1 MENKVIKLSENQL
14 LNIVKS
20 VVQEQFKQ
28 GNINPKN
35 LKLGDGGNKNT
46 GQVADVKALQQ
57 KLIDLKLLKTKS
69 NKPTGY
75 FGPLTDAALKR
86 YTNAGGNK
94 PSVDN
99 KSSVKNTSPWDINSY
114 PSCVQ
119 KFGKPQSSALN
130 MAYLFNTMRFG
141 SYQIHG
147 TGFYEGYFFTNDGKY
162 YSISNKKPG
171 TYRCSSDGK
180 IMLDIADKANNPNT
194 LKSGNYKY
202 SPRIDA
208 ELTHIKNKKMDDA
221 PFFIYDPK
229 DNLIFLFDV
238 GGKYVAKSSVV
249 DGGDVQKELASHKAF
264 TTEDWC
270 KLNGLDNSPHFCTNR
285 KTKEPQPPYMGP
297 IKKVASRFLPKGIY
311 TIKGL
316 SYNKGYT
323 GKSEKNIF
331 SLTPIK
337 LEGTITAAMKK
348 HISPAVHT
356 IPNIPERITASDEL
370 QKRLQSDLNSGK
382 VPAEYIN
389 DIKTILAA
397 NQSFGCVG
405 IPASFADS
413 EQVQTLIRKPGFRVF
428 AMGEGTDLLAKN
440 TTDTDNEPL
449 VAESEIKK
457 IIIDTIIDFKSR
469 V

>member
-1 MENKVIKLSENQL
+1 
-14 LNIVKS
+14 
-20 VVQEQFKQ
+20 
-28 GNINPKN
+28 
-35 LKLGDGGNKNT
+35 
-46 GQVADVKALQQ
+46 
-57 KLIDLKLLKTKS
+57 
-69 NKPTGY
+69 
-75 FGPLTDAALKR
+75 
-86 YTNAGGNK
+86 
-94 PSVDN
+94 
-99 KSSVKNTSPWDINSY
+99 
-114 PSCVQ
+114 
-119 KFGKPQSSALN
+119 
-130 MAYLFNTMRFG
+130 MANLFNTMSFG
-141 SYQIHG
+141 SYQILG

-162 YSISNKKPG
+162 YSIANKKPG

-194 LKSGNYKY
+194 LKSGNYKF

-229 DNLIFLFDV
+229 DNLIFLFDI

-457 IIIDTIIDFKSR
+457 IIIDTIIDFKSKA
-469 V
+469 

>member
-86 YTNAGGNK
+86 YTNDGGNK

-99 KSSVKNTSPWDINSY
+99 KSSVKNTSPWDVNSY

-130 MAYLFNTMRFG
+130 MANLFNTMRFG

-249 DGGDVQKELASHKAF
+249 DGGDAQKELSSHKAF
-264 TTEDWC
+264 SREDWC
-270 KLNGLDNSPHFCTNR
+270 KINGLNSEPHFCTN
-285 KTKEPQPPYMGP
+285 KETKEPQPPYMGP
-297 IKKVASRFLPKGIY
+297 IEKVASRFLPKGIY

-316 SYNKGYT
+316 VYKKGYV
-323 GKSEKNIF
+323 GKSSNQF
-331 SLTPIK
+331 NLAPIK

-348 HISPAVHT
+348 GIGTAIHG
-356 IPNIPERITASDEL
+356 IPNMEKRLKPSREL
-370 QKRLQSDLNSGK
+370 QSLLQSDLDNGK

-389 DIKTILAA
+389 SIKAILAA
-397 NQSFGCVG
+397 NQSYGCIG
-405 IPASFADS
+405 IPASFVDS

-428 AMGEGTDLLAKN
+428 AMGEGADLLVKN
-440 TTDTDNEPL
+440 TKGDDNEPL

-457 IIIDTIIDFKSR
+457 IIIDTIIDFKSKA
-469 V
+469 